1 MAALPAGFLILDANV
16 LIDYCATDRSILT
29 LISRHVGQIH
39 VPVELLEEV
48 KALDENECDRLGLH
62 VFEPA
67 LEQLAAAGKR
77 RPGLSYYDHLC
88 LLVAKLGGWTCVTN
102 DGKLRRECA
111 AEKVPVLWGLEP
123 MIALVG
129 AGHLTVAEAK
139 KVALAIQKE
148 NPLYITA
155 TVIKRFVQRMETA
168 GRRRRRE

>member
-1 MAALPAGFLILDANV
+1 MAALPPGFLILDANV
-16 LIDYCATDRSILT
+16 LIDYCATDRTILT

-48 KALDENECDRLGLH
+48 KALDESEYDRLGLH
-62 VFEPA
+62 VFEPE
-67 LEQLAAAGKR
+67 LELLAAAGKR

-88 LLVAKLGGWTCVTN
+88 LLVAKQGGWTCVTN

-123 MIALVG
+123 MIDLVG
-129 AGHLTVAEAK
+129 AGFITVAEARR
-139 KVALAIQKE
+139 VALAIQKE

-155 TVIKRFVQRMETA
+155 TVIKRFGQRIEA
-168 GRRRRRE
+168 AARRRRRG

>member
-1 MAALPAGFLILDANV
+1 MAALPSGFLILDANV

-48 KALDENECDRLGLH
+48 KALDESECDRLGLH
-62 VFEPA
+62 VFEPE

-111 AEKVPVLWGLEP
+111 AEKVPVLGGREP
-123 MIALVG
+123 MIALVWG
-129 AGHLTVAEAK
+129 AHLTVAEARR
-139 KVALAIQKE
+139 VALAIQVE

-155 TVIKRFVQRMETA
+155 TVIKKFAQRIEVA
-168 GRRRRRE
+168 GHRKRRT

>member
-1 MAALPAGFLILDANV
+1 MPALPPGFLILDANV

-48 KALDENECDRLGLH
+48 NALDESECDRLGLH
-62 VFEPA
+62 VFEPD

-111 AEKVPVLWGLEP
+111 VEKVPVLWGLEP

-148 NPLYITA
+148 NPLYITTA
-155 TVIKRFVQRMETA
+155 VIRKFVQRIEGA
-168 GRRRRRE
+168 GRHRRQT